1 MTAAPETKTKTKA
14 IRHQAIAAYADAF
27 GQLTEASLDDLV
39 AMVSDDIVF
48 TDPFNR
54 IEGRSGFRH
63 VFIHMYDTCH
73 DPRFEISD
81 LAHGKDASYIRWRMT
96 ARLKSWPRMALD
108 FTGMTEVHAN
118 DEGQITAH
126 YDHWDSASQLLAKI
140 PYIGAV
146 IRPILRQFVL
156 PNHH

>member
-1 MTAAPETKTKTKA
+1 MTTGTKSTTLRHKA
-14 IRHQAIAAYADAF
+14 IGRYAEAF
-27 GQLTEASLDDLV
+27 AGLTEDNLEVLV
-39 AMVSDDIVF
+39 AMASDDIVF

-54 IEGRSGFRH
+54 IEGRAGFRH
-63 VFIHMYDTCH
+63 VFTHMYETCD
-73 DPRFEISD
+73 DPRFEITD

-118 DEGQITAH
+118 HQGQITAH

-140 PYIGAV
+140 PYIGAI

-156 PNHH
+156 PNSP